1 MRSSRLAIAAVT
13 AGSAL
18 LGWSTVGVTA
28 IAGNLPDAA
37 SPVQQQLRPQVRDR
51 DHGFDDLDLDVPR
64 PRHGSGHRGV

>member
-28 IAGNLPDAA
+28 IAGNLSNATTP
-37 SPVQQQLRPQVRDR
+37 SQRVQPQVPAPDPRV
-51 DHGFDDLDLDVPR
+51 DLDLDVPR
-64 PRHGSGHRGV
+64 PHHGGPGGHRGV